1 MDTVFEAVFH
11 LLFKLFRFLFIDL
24 IFEII
29 FEGLIRSIGYG
40 VVRCYRLGQP
50 VDFDST
56 EVFVVGFIT
65 LLILIFLCIY
75 WFLLR

>member
-11 LLFKLFRFLFIDL
+11 VLFKLFRFLFVDL

-29 FEGLIRSIGYG
+29 FEGLIRSIGYA
-40 VVRCYRLGQP
+40 VVRCYRLRQR

-75 WFLLR
+75 WFVLR

>member
-11 LLFKLFRFLFIDL
+11 VLFKLFRFLIIDL

-29 FEGLIRSIGYG
+29 IEGVVRSIGYA
-40 VVRCYRLGQP
+40 VVRGYRLGQR

-56 EVFVVGFIT
+56 EVFIVGFIT
-65 LLILIFLCIY
+65 LLMLIFLCIY

>member
-11 LLFKLFRFLFIDL
+11 VLFKLFRFLLVDL

-40 VVRCYRLGQP
+40 VVRCYRLGQR
-50 VDFDST
+50 VNFDST
-56 EVFVVGFIT
+56 EVFVVGFFT
-65 LLILIFLCIY
+65 VLLLIALCLY
-75 WFLLR
+75 FLLR